1 MHPRFQT
8 AFAQLADNLQSAL
21 EPILA
26 DKYFPALL
34 TGEQVSSLKS
44 ATGLDED
51 ALAFALLPLAA
62 ACART
67 PLSNFNVGAIARGVS
82 GTWYFGANMEFIGA
96 TMQQTVHAEQSAI
109 SHAWLSGE
117 KALAAIT
124 VNYTPCGHC
133 RQFMNEL
140 NSGLDLRIH
149 LPGREAHALRDYLP
163 DAFGPKDLEIKTLL
177 MDEQDHGYALTGD
190 ALSQAAIAAANRSH
204 MPYSKSPSGVALEC
218 KDGRIFSG
226 SYAENAAFNPT
237 LPPLQGALILLN
249 LKGYDYPD
257 IQRAVLAEKADAPLI
272 QWDAT
277 SATLKALGCQ
287 AVTCVAREELDEFP
301 ASEKEFTSARELG
314 VSIIDGFTPVAVE
327 GNKVTFKH
335 VRLSGELTMAA
346 DKIILA
352 VGQHARLDAFAELE
366 PQRNTIKTQNYQTRD
381 PQVFAAGDIVEGD
394 KTVVYAVKTG
404 KEAAEAIH
412 HYLEGACSC

>member
-109 SHAWLSGE
+109 SHAWLSG
-117 KALAAIT
+117 
-124 VNYTPCGHC
+124 
-133 RQFMNEL
+133 
-140 NSGLDLRIH
+140 
-149 LPGREAHALRDYLP
+149 
-163 DAFGPKDLEIKTLL
+163 DLEIKTLL

-277 SATLKALGCQ
+277 SATLKALGCHN
-287 AVTCVAREELDEFP
+287 
-301 ASEKEFTSARELG
+301 
-314 VSIIDGFTPVAVE
+314 IDRV
-327 GNKVTFKH
+327 
-335 VRLSGELTMAA
+335 L
-346 DKIILA
+346 LA
-352 VGQHARLDAFAELE
+352 
-366 PQRNTIKTQNYQTRD
+366 
-381 PQVFAAGDIVEGD
+381 
-394 KTVVYAVKTG
+394 
-404 KEAAEAIH
+404 
-412 HYLEGACSC
+412 